1 MTSKAY
7 KGLAV
12 VTVAG
17 SIFASVV
24 LLRVVTWSWV
34 EIGMVTCYGLINW
47 CITIELRDR
56 KENGLQIISMVS
68 STFLTLAIC
77 YRVLAIILY

>member
-1 MTSKAY
+1 MTSKTY
-7 KGLAV
+7 NGLALM
-12 VTVAG
+12 TVAG

-47 CITIELRDR
+47 CVTIELRDR

-68 STFLTLAIC
+68 STFLTLVIF
-77 YRVLAIILY
+77 YRLIVIMFY